1 MNKIFTVQTAYSNF
15 ITLKIDASDRYNTFL
30 IDSGAEISL
39 IKAENVQPAE
49 LVNVQEKCNITGINR
64 ESIETL
70 GTISTQ
76 INLPNGNKIPQK
88 FQIVS
93 QEIPIP
99 TDGILGRDFL
109 VNYKCIINYDTWIL
123 NGYHN
128 HSEQFE
134 LTIEDSLNGDLIL
147 PPRCEVFRKFDT
159 RHLKEEFVL
168 EATELEAGVFC
179 SNSILTPN
187 ESIIKIINTTHK
199 SVKIPKACP
208 SGITPL
214 SKYEIYTFNQCTQDN
229 RNETLFKELNID
241 DKLIDYDT
249 KEKLNQLCAK
259 YNDIFALQSD
269 ILSHNNFY
277 KQHINLNDESPVYIK
292 NYRVPEAHKSEINQQ
307 VNKLLDDGII
317 QHSTSP
323 YNSPLLLV
331 PKKSTNNEKK
341 WRLVVDFRQLN
352 KKIIADKFPL
362 PRIDEILDQLGRAK
376 YFTTLDLA
384 SGFHQIELEDDS
396 KKYTAFSTNSGH
408 YEFQRLPFGLNISPN
423 SFQRMM
429 TIALS
434 GLPPECAFLYIDDII
449 VIGCSVNHHLT
460 NLETVF
466 KALQKFNL
474 KLNPSKCNFFCP
486 DVTYLGHHI
495 SCEGIQPDKN
505 KYATILNFPVPTNA
519 DEVRRFVAF
528 TNYYRRFIP
537 YFSDLSAPLNNLLKK
552 NVKFEWTKDCEKA
565 FRTLKQKLLS
575 PVILKFP
582 DFTKKF
588 ILYTDAS
595 KIATGAVLTQKHG
608 DIELPIAYASKNFTK
623 GEKNKSTIEQE
634 LTAIHWAITY
644 FRPYLYGRRFTVKTD
659 HRPLVYLFS
668 MKNPSSKLT
677 RMRLE
682 LEEYTFDIEYV
693 KGKENVSADALS
705 RICIDSDE
713 LKNISCLPIQT
724 RSMTKQQNNQHNYDE
739 TTNSN
744 VTETDHLRAYESVNN
759 LDAFN
764 MPKVIFD
771 FDNNKSCT
779 RLLTKNQK
787 RIIAQEQIFYNGNT
801 INLQRSLQTLD
812 NMAKKT
818 EIKTLAMKMNDKIFT
833 LIPREIF
840 KKACNENLKYT
851 TIILYVP
858 AQIINDE
865 ETIKKIIS
873 ENHDTPTGGHIG
885 TCRLLQR
892 LRSKYYWSNM
902 KRTIAE
908 YIKQCDMCIKNKH
921 RIKTKEK
928 FTETTTP
935 TKCFELISIDTIG
948 PLTKSKIGNRYAL
961 TIQCDLS
968 KYIIIAPIPDKNAQ
982 TLAKAFVENLILVY
996 GCPKAIKSD
1005 LGTEYKNELFKNIC
1019 EFLKIHQ
1026 KFSTAYHPETI
1037 GSLERNHRVLN
1048 EYLRH
1053 FINEQHDDWDT
1064 WLHYYTFCYNTTV
1077 HTDHNFSPF
1086 ELVFGRIANTPSS
1099 IENVTSIDPQYNYDS
1114 YLTELKY
1121 KIQVTALKA
1130 KSLLERSKTT
1140 RIRNQ
1145 AQNINPIEINLSD
1158 KVYLRKEN
1166 RKKLDNVYSG
1176 PHEIIA
1182 INHPNV
1188 TIKNCVTNEN
1198 QTVHKNRII
1207 SP

>member
-1 MNKIFTVQTAYSNF
+1 MS
-15 ITLKIDASDRYNTFL
+15 LGIDASNQNNSFL

-39 IKAENVQPAE
+39 IKVENIKTTE
-49 LVNVQEKCNITGINR
+49 LINIQEKCNITGINL
-64 ESIETL
+64 ETIETL
-70 GTISTQ
+70 GTISTFL
-76 INLPNGNKIPQK
+76 NLPNGIKIPHK
-88 FQIVS
+88 FQIVP
-93 QEIPIP
+93 QDLPIP

-109 VNYKCIINYDTWIL
+109 VNYRCMIDYDTWTL
-123 NGYHN
+123 TGNSQSGY
-128 HSEQFE
+128 FE
-134 LTIEDSLNGDLIL
+134 LMIEDNFNGELLI
-147 PPRCEVFRKFDT
+147 PSRCEVYRRLDIKN
-159 RHLKEEFVL
+159 LNSEFVL
-168 EATELEAGVFC
+168 SATEIKPGVFC
-179 SNSILTPN
+179 SNTIIGPTNSIV
-187 ESIIKIINTTHK
+187 KFINTTNK
-199 SVKIPKACP
+199 PVKIPKTCP
-208 SGITPL
+208 NTITPL
-214 SKYEIYTFNQCTQDN
+214 SEYEIFTFNNNKQEE
-229 RNETLFKELNID
+229 RNDCLFKELNINE
-241 DKLIDYDT
+241 KTIDSQA
-249 KEKLNQLCAK
+249 KEKLIKLCAK
-259 YNDIFALQSD
+259 YNDIFALQTD
-269 ILSHNNFY
+269 TLTCNNFY
-277 KQHINLNDESPVYIK
+277 KQQIKLNDESPVYIK
-292 NYRVPEAHKSEINQQ
+292 NYRLPEAHKQEINEQ

-317 QHSTSP
+317 RNSISP

-331 PKKSTNNEKK
+331 PKKSINNEKN

-362 PRIDEILDQLGRAK
+362 PRIDDILDQLGRAK

-384 SGFHQIELEDDS
+384 SGFHQIELKDES
-396 KKYTAFSTNSGH
+396 KQYTAFSTTAGH
-408 YEFQRLPFGLNISPN
+408 YEFNRLPFGLNISPN

-449 VIGCSVNHHLT
+449 VIGCSINHHLL
-460 NLETVF
+460 NLEKVF
-466 KALQKFNL
+466 KALQKYNL
-474 KLNPSKCNFFCP
+474 KLNPKKCNFFCP
-486 DVTYLGHHI
+486 YVTYLGHQI
-495 SCEGIQPDKN
+495 TSEGIQPDKA
-505 KYATILNFPVPTNA
+505 KYATILNFPTPKDA

-537 YFSDLSAPLNNLLKK
+537 YFSDITAPLNNLLKK
-552 NVKFEWTKDCEKA
+552 NVTFDWTKECQKA
-565 FRTLKQKLLS
+565 FDTLKQKLLS

-595 KIATGAVLTQKHG
+595 KIASGAVLTQKHG
-608 DIELPIAYASKNFTK
+608 DIELPIAYASKNFTR

-634 LTAIHWAITY
+634 LTAIHWAITH

-713 LKNISCLPIQT
+713 LKDLSCLPVQT
-724 RSMTKQQNNQHNYDE
+724 RNMTKLQQNTQHN
-739 TTNSN
+739 TNTNSL
-744 VTETDHLRAYESVNN
+744 VTEIDHLRAYESVNN

-764 MPKVIFD
+764 MHKVIFD
-771 FDNNKSCT
+771 LNDNMLCI
-779 RLLTKNQK
+779 RLLTKNLK
-787 RIIAQEQIFYNGNT
+787 RTVAQAQLFYNGNN
-801 INLQRSLQTLD
+801 IDLKQSLQTLED
-812 NMAKKT
+812 IANKMN
-818 EIKTLAMKMNDKIFT
+818 IKTLAMKMNDKILT
-833 LIPREIF
+833 LIPREVF
-840 KKACNENLKYT
+840 KKACNENLKFT

-865 ETIKKIIS
+865 ESIQKIIS

-885 TCRLLQR
+885 TRRLLQR
-892 LRSKYYWSNM
+892 LRPKYYWTNM

-908 YIKQCDMCIKNKH
+908 YIKQCDKCIKNKH
-921 RIKTKEK
+921 RIKTKEQ
-928 FTETTTP
+928 FIETTTP
-935 TKCFELISIDTIG
+935 IKCFELVSIDTIG
-948 PLTKSKIGNRYAL
+948 PLTKSKLGNRYAL

-968 KYIIIAPIPDKNAQ
+968 KYVIIAPIPDKNAQ

-996 GCPKAIKSD
+996 GCPFTIKSD

-1019 EFLKIHQ
+1019 AFLSINQ

-1037 GSLERNHRVLN
+1037 GGLERNHRVLN

-1064 WLHYYTFCYNTTV
+1064 WLQYYTFCYNTTI

-1086 ELVFGRIANTPSS
+1086 ELVFGKVANMPSS
-1099 IENVTSIDPQYNYDS
+1099 IKNTISVDPQYNYDS

-1130 KSLLERSKTT
+1130 KRLLERSKTA
-1140 RIRNQ
+1140 RIKNHS
-1145 AQNINPIEINLSD
+1145 QNVNPIDVKLHD
-1158 KVYLRKEN
+1158 KVYLKKEN

-1176 PHEIIA
+1176 PYEIIA
-1182 INHPNV
+1182 IEHPNV
-1188 TIKNCVTNEN
+1188 TIKNCLTNEN
-1198 QTVHKNRII
+1198 QIVHKNRII
-1207 SP
+1207 IC